1 MTARSICTRALLVIL
16 ALLTATPA
24 LAQGGGG
31 AYAPTGVWEMRV
43 GGLLEGARV
52 NGIAYIEFDPQG
64 GVAGY
69 FMSRLTAEVF
79 DVQGSWFPTGNR
91 FVGSIEVEADGA
103 PVASLAISGS
113 ARPGRSIAA
122 RLTDDYG
129 ASISLAGKPLV
140 AMPNLAGNYYGT
152 LQQYGVV
159 GSIYLTLT
167 ADGNGAY
174 IVQGTLY
181 FNGASYSLYGYVLVT
196 RSGSFVAYVRNL
208 TLGYDSGLWG
218 KFTPN
223 SLFIGSG
230 RSLYDQS
237 SMRVRLSRNG

>member
-1 MTARSICTRALLVIL
+1 MTARLICARALLAIL
-16 ALLTATPA
+16 ALFTAAPVF
-24 LAQGGGG
+24 AQAGGVS
-31 AYAPTGVWEMRV
+31 YAPTGVWEMRV
-43 GGLLEGARV
+43 GGSLEGARV
-52 NGIAYIEFDPQG
+52 NGIAYVEFDSQG

-79 DVQGSWFPTGNR
+79 DVQGTWLPTGNR
-91 FVGSIEVEADGA
+91 FMGSIEVEADGV
-103 PVASLAISGS
+103 PVASLSIAGS

-122 RLTDDYG
+122 RLTDEYG
-129 ASISLAGKPLV
+129 SSVSLAGKPLV
-140 AMPNLAGNYYGT
+140 AMPNLAGNYSGT
-152 LQQYGVV
+152 LQQYGLV

-181 FNGASYSLYGYVLVT
+181 FNGGSYSLYGYVLVT

-237 SMRVRLSRNG
+237 PMRVRLSRNG